1 MFRKPR
7 YEVAQFQ
14 IGSGISPSLGLLCRI
29 ELWYFRRQTSLLL
42 SNYAQY
48 NTEKRTI

>member
-1 MFRKPR
+1 MFGKPR

-14 IGSGISPSLGLLCRI
+14 IGSGISLGLLCRT
-29 ELWYFRRQTSLLL
+29 EHCYFRRQTSVLL